1 MHPKDKIYGQWGQST
16 VKIPGSNADRILG
29 VRILHDG
36 KGRPETVRF
45 QWQTAD
51 GAHPFRE
58 VRMDFVNAMFLLSCL
73 KSIQL
78 DSGYPFP
85 DDPRVP
91 KPS

>member
-1 MHPKDKIYGQWGQST
+1 MHPKDQTYGQWGASQ
-16 VKIPGSNADRILG
+16 VKIPSATADRILG
-29 VRILHDG
+29 AQISHDA
-36 KGRPETVRF
+36 KGRPENVRI

-58 VRMDFVNAMFLLSCL
+58 VHMDFVNAMFLLSCL

-85 DDPRVP
+85 DDPRAP
-91 KPS
+91 R